1 MAITKVIAIDGP
13 SGVGKS
19 TVAKALAKRL
29 NWTYLDTGATY
40 RAVTL
45 AWLEA
50 GREAGLP
57 TQDAWLRQLAVDFQA
72 GDILLQGRV
81 VNDAI
86 RSAEVTANASFI
98 SAQAAVR
105 SFLTDLQR
113 QIAGE
118 RPCVLDGRDI
128 GTVVFPNAFLKVFL
142 TADDAVRAERRW
154 RQLGAAQANE
164 SLDEILTA
172 LKERDRKDS
181 TRALAPL
188 KAADDAWRLA
198 TDNLNQTEVIDAIET
213 EARRRLSDEP

>member
-1 MAITKVIAIDGP
+1 MATTKVIAIDGP

-50 GREAGLP
+50 GRETSLP
-57 TQDAWLRQLAVDFQA
+57 TQGAWLRQLAVDFQA

-105 SFLTDLQR
+105 TFLTDLQR
-113 QIAGE
+113 RIAGE

-128 GTVVFPNAFLKVFL
+128 GTVVFPKAFLKVFL

-154 RQLGAAQANE
+154 RQVGAEQADE
-164 SLDEILTA
+164 SLDEILKA

-181 TRALAPL
+181 TRELAPL
-188 KAADDAWRLA
+188 KPAEDAWRLA
-198 TDNLNQTEVIDAIET
+198 TDNLSQAEVIDAIET
-213 EARRRLSDEP
+213 EARRRLSDEA

>member
-50 GREAGLP
+50 GREEGLP
-57 TQDAWLRQLAVDFQA
+57 SQSTWLRQLAVDFQA

-105 SFLTDLQR
+105 AFLTDLQR
-113 QIAGE
+113 RIAGE

-128 GTVVFPNAFLKVFL
+128 GTVVFPRAFLKVFL

-154 RQLGAAQANE
+154 RQLGAEAANE

-188 KAADDAWRLA
+188 KPATDAWQLA
-198 TDNLNQTEVIDAIET
+198 TDKLSQTEVIDAIED
-213 EARRRLSDEP
+213 EARRRLTGEA